1 MKQSPAETDTG
12 IPTLSIVAPCY
23 NEAAAIGAFF
33 RRMREELDKLGV
45 TWEIVCVNDGSR
57 DDTLARLVAEARRDP
72 RVKVVDFTRNFGK
85 EAALTAGLETARGRA
100 VVPIDVD
107 LQDPPELIGEML
119 ARWRAGF
126 DVVYATRA
134 ARDSDTFMKRL
145 TARLFYRLYNRLTT
159 VAIPP
164 NAGDFRLMDRRVVEA
179 IKQLPERNRFMKGL
193 FAWPGFRQTEVTY
206 ERRPREQGDTKFSY
220 WRLWNFAL
228 DGLTSFST
236 VPLRVWTYLGG
247 VVALLAFLYAAF
259 LVVRTLIYGID
270 VPGYASL
277 MVVMLFLGGVQLVS
291 LGIIGE
297 YLGRT
302 YDEVKRRPIYLVD
315 RVYDFEIADADAR
328 HIAERRREP
337 DKVEG

>member
-1 MKQSPAETDTG
+1 MTHTHSE

-23 NEAAAIGAFF
+23 NEAAAIGTFF
-33 RRMREELDKLGV
+33 GRMRETLDQLGV
-45 TWEIVCVNDGSR
+45 AWEIVCVNDGSR
-57 DDTLARLVAEARRDP
+57 DDTLALLVAEARRDA

-119 ARWRAGF
+119 AKWREGF
-126 DVVYATRA
+126 DVVYATRI

-193 FAWPGFRQTEVTY
+193 FAWPGFRQTEVAY

-247 VVALLAFLYAAF
+247 IVALLAFLYAAY

-291 LGIIGE
+291 LGILGE

-315 RVYDFEIADADAR
+315 RVYDFEAGDADSR
-328 HIAERRREP
+328 DIDERRREP

>member
-1 MKQSPAETDTG
+1 MTHTRT
-12 IPTLSIVAPCY
+12 PTLSIVAPCY
-23 NEAAAIGAFF
+23 NEAAAIGTFF
-33 RRMREELDKLGV
+33 RKMRETLDRLGV

-57 DDTLARLVAEARRDP
+57 DDTLARLVAEARRDT
-72 RVKVVDFTRNFGK
+72 RIKVVDFTRNFGK

-100 VVPIDVD
+100 VVPIDID

-119 ARWRAGF
+119 TKWREGF

-247 VVALLAFLYAAF
+247 VVALLAFVYAAF
-259 LVVRTLIYGID
+259 LVVRTLIHGID

-315 RVYDFEIADADAR
+315 RIYDYETADADAR
-328 HIAERRREP
+328 DARERRTEP
-337 DKVEG
+337 DTVEG